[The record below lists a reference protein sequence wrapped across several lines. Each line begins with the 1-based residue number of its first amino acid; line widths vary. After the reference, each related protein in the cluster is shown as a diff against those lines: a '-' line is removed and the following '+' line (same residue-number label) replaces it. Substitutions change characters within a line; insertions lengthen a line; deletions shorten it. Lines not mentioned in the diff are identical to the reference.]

1 MTFEPEFTP
10 EPAPRLSWWERLRQ
24 RLSSGRGGTVAAGAG
39 SRAGFAT
46 GRGVRR
52 VTWIVL
58 AIVLLYYPVG
68 MLWIHTIDDSP
79 DFQAPATA
87 PGESRMVATMIALI
101 DRETSQHRWTPND
114 PFFIPSWML
123 DNMPNYQLGMMAA
136 MSRIAVELTD
146 HIGRARGTSQA
157 DQDLEKAAGNLKYPG
172 HIWIWDPSISLL
184 PTATS
189 EQQYQA
195 GMRSLIAYNKR
206 LAQGQAVFERRA
218 DNLQAALERIA
229 SDTGSMSATVDEHVA
244 RHAGS
249 LFDLKVDDVFYANKG
264 RLYVYYLA
272 LRDLGLDY
280 EAVIRERNMG
290 TVWNQMVDS
299 FRTASQLEPLVVMN
313 GNPDGQFVPSHL
325 TAQGFYLMRARF
337 QLYEAI
343 NILLK

>member
-10 EPAPRLSWWERLRQ
+10 EAAPRLSWWERTRQ
-24 RLSSGRGGTVAAGAG
+24 RLASGGGAPSTPGRR
-39 SRAGFAT
+39 RAL
-46 GRGVRR
+46 RR
-52 VTWIVL
+52 VGWGILIVL
-58 AIVLLYYPVG
+58 LLYYPLG
-68 MLWIHTIDDSP
+68 MLWIHRIDANP

-87 PGESRMVATMIALI
+87 PGESRTVAIMAALI
-101 DRETSQHRWTPND
+101 DRETVQHRWTPND

-123 DNMPNYQLGMMAA
+123 DNMPNYQTGMVAA
-136 MSRIAVELTD
+136 MARIAVELTD

-157 DQDLEKAAGNLKYPG
+157 DQDLERAAGNLKYAPDV
-172 HIWIWDPSISLL
+172 WIWDPSISIW

-206 LAQGQAVFERRA
+206 LGQAQAVFERRA

-229 SDTGSMSATVDEHVA
+229 SDTGSMSATVDDHITQ
-244 RHAGS
+244 HAGS
-249 LFDLKVDDVFYANKG
+249 IFDFKVDDIFYANKG
-264 RLYVYYLA
+264 RIYVYYLV
-272 LRDLGLDY
+272 LRELGHDY
-280 EAVIRERNMG
+280 EAVIRERNMA

-313 GNPDGQFVPSHL
+313 GRPDSQVIPSHL
-325 TAQGFYLMRARF
+325 AAQGFYLMRARF

>member
-10 EPAPRLSWWERLRQ
+10 EPAPRLSWWERTRQ
-24 RLSSGRGGTVAAGAG
+24 RLTTGRSAPASPGRGRT
-39 SRAGFAT
+39 
-46 GRGVRR
+46 VRR
-52 VTWIVL
+52 VGLAVLIVL
-58 AIVLLYYPVG
+58 LLYYPVG
-68 MLWIHTIDDSP
+68 MLWIHTIADSP

-87 PGESRMVATMIALI
+87 PGESRTVATMVALI
-101 DRETSQHRWTPND
+101 DRETNQHRWTPND

-123 DNMPNYQLGMMAA
+123 DNMPNYQKGMMAA
-136 MSRIAVELTD
+136 MARIAVELTD

-157 DQDLEKAAGNLKYPG
+157 DPDLDRAAGSLKYPPD
-172 HIWIWDPSISLL
+172 IWVWDPSISIW

-195 GMRSLIAYNKR
+195 GMRALIAYNKR
-206 LAQGQAVFERRA
+206 LGQGQAVFERRA
-218 DNLQAALERIA
+218 DNLQAALDRIA
-229 SDTGSMSATVDEHVA
+229 SDTGSMSATVDEHIA

-249 LFDLKVDDVFYANKG
+249 LFDMKVDDIFYANKG

-290 TVWNQMVDS
+290 TVWNQMVES
-299 FRTASQLEPLVVMN
+299 FRAASQLEPLVVMN
-313 GNPDGQFVPSHL
+313 GRPDAQLVPSHL
-325 TAQGFYLMRARF
+325 AAQGFYLMRARF